1 MLLGLGDPG
10 CVDSGRDFEACGDG
24 EGGAVDEGFLADVLD
39 GGGVGDVEAC
49 AACGGVE
56 VGPDDFLVV
65 VGQEPWV
72 GGC

>member
-1 MLLGLGDPG
+1 MRVDTGGD
-10 CVDSGRDFEACGDG
+10 FKACGDG
-24 EGGAVDEGFLADVLD
+24 EGGAVDDGFFANMLD
-39 GGGVGDVEAC
+39 GGGVGDVEAG
-49 AACGGVE
+49 AAGGVVK